1 MYLSTRTIDWRPA
14 LLRFLILVSVLLAM
28 PVAAPVAAQSGDV
41 AYLALGDSVPFGYS
55 PLLDPHDATGFV
67 GYPEA
72 VAAALRLPLTNA
84 SCPGEASGGFVSP
97 TGVDNSCRPFRRA
110 YSLHVAYA
118 AAQLDFAVAFLH
130 AHPHTQLVTISIGA
144 NDLFVLQKGCTAAH
158 PGDTAAIGSCI
169 ATGLPATLD
178 TLAANLAT
186 IYGRLRGEGNYRGD
200 LVAVTYYATDYRGTA
215 ATAISAA
222 DQVVIRVT
230 GRYGGTVADGF
241 EAFQRAATPYGGDA
255 CAAGL
260 LIRKPDG
267 SCDIHPSVMGRD
279 LLAATILA
287 LPVARQR
294 FFIQRLGDG

>member
-1 MYLSTRTIDWRPA
+1 MHLRTRTIDWRPT
-14 LLRFLILVSVLLAM
+14 LLRFLMLVSVLLAM
-28 PVAAPVAAQSGDV
+28 PVAAQSGDV

-72 VAAALRLPLTNA
+72 VAAALRLPLINA

-97 TGVDNSCRPFRRA
+97 TGVDNSCRSYRRA
-110 YSLHVAYA
+110 YPLHVAYT
-118 AAQLDFAVAFLH
+118 AAQLDVAVASLR

-158 PGDTAAIGSCI
+158 PGDMAAIQGCI

-178 TLAANLAT
+178 ALATNLAT

-215 ATAISAA
+215 AAPISAA
-222 DQVVIRVT
+222 DQVVARVT
-230 GRYGGTVADGF
+230 RQYGGTVADGF
-241 EAFQRAATPYGGDA
+241 EAFQQAATSYGGDV

-267 SCDIHPSVMGRD
+267 TCDIHPSAAGRD

-294 FFIQRLGDG
+294 FLIQRLGDG